1 LPGLLLLQNSAADAA
16 QYTLEDGAP
25 EAMSTIV
32 NANTNYNLALPF
44 YENSMANP
52 HALALFVGGSRYSY
66 GELGNLARRIAGW
79 LGRKTG
85 DGSGKIGILASRT
98 IEAYAGVL
106 GTLWS
111 GAAYVPITPNTPED
125 RLIRIL
131 RQTNLDALIVDQAGL
146 DLLSDP
152 VLECAP
158 SRILCGAGA
167 KQPQNALGWKGISFE
182 SFSELAGEE
191 PDQPIIVA
199 ADALAY
205 IIFTSG
211 TTGTPKGVMIENES
225 VAQFIEIMHRR
236 FDLRADDRVAEASEL
251 TFDAS
256 VFDMF
261 MAWSSGA
268 ALYAVPKEQLM
279 APAKFIRDH
288 ELTLWFSVPSTA
300 SFMARMKMLKP
311 GAFPSLRISIFA
323 GEALSVATA
332 QAWQIA
338 APNSIVENF
347 YGPTELT
354 VDCIAQRLE
363 DPPYV
368 TRNRGTLAI
377 GTTFPGVRAG
387 IVDADLNFLPR
398 GEEGELVVSTR
409 QAARGYFQDPELTA
423 ARFPTL
429 RGERWYRTGDLA
441 FEDDSGTFH
450 HLGRIDNQV
459 KILGNRVELEE
470 VEAHL
475 RNFLGTD
482 MVAAVAWPLT
492 EGRAEGVVAFHC
504 APGVTRDQVR
514 EEMKKRVPD
523 YMIPKRVHLLDAL
536 PLGSTGK
543 IDRKALTRML
553 DEAKI

>member
-1 LPGLLLLQNSAADAA
+1 
-16 QYTLEDGAP
+16 
-25 EAMSTIV
+25 M
-32 NANTNYNLALPF
+32 NYNLALPF
-44 YENSMANP
+44 HNQSIRNP
-52 HALALFVGGSRYSY
+52 ESLALFVGGERFSY
-66 GELGNLARRIAGW
+66 AELSNLARNISGW
-79 LGRKTG
+79 LGQNSRKT
-85 DGSGKIGILASRT
+85 SGRVGILASRT
-98 IEAYAGVL
+98 VEAYAGVL
-106 GTLWS
+106 GILWS
-111 GAAYVPITPNTPED
+111 GEAYVPITPNTPED

-131 RQTNLDALIVDQAGL
+131 QQTNLDALIADQAGL
-146 DLLSDP
+146 DLLSGRL
-152 VLECAP
+152 LEHVPA
-158 SRILCGAGA
+158 RILFRTGA
-167 KQPQNALGWKGISFE
+167 KPPQSALGFPEVEFKSFT
-182 SFSELAGEE
+182 ELAEE
-191 PDQPIIVA
+191 GPDRPVYVPG
-199 ADALAY
+199 DALAY

-211 TTGTPKGVMIENES
+211 TTGTPKGVMIENAS
-225 VAQFIEIMHRR
+225 VTQFIDIMNQR

-268 ALYAVPKEQLM
+268 ALYVVPKEQLM

-311 GAFPSLRISIFA
+311 GAFPSVRISIFA
-323 GEALSVATA
+323 GESLATATA

-354 VDCIAQRLE
+354 VDVIAQRLE

-368 TRNRGTLAI
+368 TKNRGTLAI
-377 GTTFPGVRAG
+377 GTPFPGVQAG
-387 IVDADLNFLPR
+387 IVDANLNFLPR

-409 QAARGYFQDPELTA
+409 QAARGYFQDPDLTA

-429 RGERWYRTGDLA
+429 GGRRWYRTGDLA
-441 FEDDSGTFH
+441 CEDLSGIFH

-475 RNFLGTD
+475 REILSTD
-482 MVAAVAWPLT
+482 MVAVVAWPVADF
-492 EGRAEGVVAFHC
+492 RATGIVAFHC
-504 APGVTRDQVR
+504 APGVTREEVR

-523 YMIPKRVHLLDAL
+523 YMIPKRIHLLDTL
-536 PLGSTGK
+536 PLGATGK

-553 DEAKI
+553 DENLV